1 MKIENTNLSPL
12 SSKPTESA
20 RRIEKKDSLKDVR
33 SVRAGQD
40 KVEMSE
46 DARLLA
52 KARAALSNVDE
63 TEAADQTAKL
73 ATLRGQI
80 ESGDYTVQVNELARK
95 LAAKFYP
102 K

>member
-12 SSKPTESA
+12 SSKPAESA
-20 RRIEKKDSLKDVR
+20 KRVEKKEALKDARAVR
-33 SVRAGQD
+33 GGQD

-52 KARAALSNVDE
+52 KARAALGNVDE
-63 TEAADQTAKL
+63 GDTEKL
-73 ATLRGQI
+73 AALRGKI

-95 LAAKFYP
+95 LAAKLYP

>member
-1 MKIENTNLSPL
+1 MKIENTSMSPL
-12 SSKPTESA
+12 SAKPA
-20 RRIEKKDSLKDVR
+20 DQAKRVEKKDNLKETK

-52 KARAALSNVDE
+52 KARAALGNVDDSD
-63 TEAADQTAKL
+63 TEKLTALKSK
-73 ATLRGQI
+73 I
-80 ESGDYTVQVNELARK
+80 ESGDYTVQVTELARK
-95 LAAKFYP
+95 LAAKLYP

>member
-12 SSKPTESA
+12 SSKPAESA
-20 RRIEKKDSLKDVR
+20 KRIEKKDSLKDVH

-46 DARLLA
+46 EARLLA
-52 KARAALSNVDE
+52 KARAALGNVE
-63 TEAADQTAKL
+63 ENNSEKL

-80 ESGDYTVQVNELARK
+80 ESGDYTVQVHELARK
-95 LAAKFYP
+95 LAAKLYP

>member
-12 SSKPTESA
+12 SSKPTESVQ
-20 RRIEKKDSLKDVR
+20 RIEKKDSLKATR

-46 DARLLA
+46 EARLLA
-52 KARAALSNVDE
+52 KARAALGNVDE
-63 TEAADQTAKL
+63 INAEKVTA
-73 ATLRGQI
+73 LRGQI
-80 ESGDYTVQVNELARK
+80 ESGDYTVQVHELARK
-95 LAAKFYP
+95 LAAKLYP

>member
-1 MKIENTNLSPL
+1 MKIENTSMSPL
-12 SSKPTESA
+12 SSKPADPSE
-20 RRIEKKDSLKDVR
+20 RVEKKDNLKETR

-52 KARAALSNVDE
+52 KARAALGNVDDANAE
-63 TEAADQTAKL
+63 KL
-73 ATLRGQI
+73 AELKSKI
-80 ESGDYTVQVNELARK
+80 ESVDYTVQVTELARK
-95 LAAKFYP
+95 LAAKLYP

>member
-1 MKIENTNLSPL
+1 MKIENTGLSPL
-12 SSKPTESA
+12 ASQPADPS
-20 RRIEKKDSLKDVR
+20 RRVEKKDALKETK

-52 KARAALSNVDE
+52 KARTALGNVNDVDDQKLAALRN
-63 TEAADQTAKL
+63 K
-73 ATLRGQI
+73 I
-80 ESGDYTVQVNELARK
+80 ESGDYTVQVTELARK
-95 LAAKFYP
+95 LAAKLYP